1 MSTFDDFMIAE
12 ALKKDQELELLRKR
26 LDTASETLRKIHELP
41 EVETGDEM
49 QMQLTD
55 IRRWT
60 EAALKKVGYTL
71 QRPAGV

>member
-12 ALKKDQELELLRKR
+12 AVKKDQELELLRRR
-26 LDTASETLRKIHELP
+26 LDTASETLRKINELP

-60 EAALKKVGYTL
+60 ESALKKVGYTL
-71 QRPAGV
+71 QRP